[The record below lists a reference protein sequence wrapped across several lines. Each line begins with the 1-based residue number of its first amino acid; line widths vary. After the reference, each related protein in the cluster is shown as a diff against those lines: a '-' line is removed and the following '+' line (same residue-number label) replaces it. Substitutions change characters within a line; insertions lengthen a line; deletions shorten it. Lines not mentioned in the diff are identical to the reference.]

1 MKLLMMNTPRLTK
14 PARIVAIVLSSLVT
28 LCVVTNPLHAGQIT
42 AINWFSGIGSVAG
55 EIIGPLM
62 APNNDDAVGPSPNQL
77 LVTQKNYI
85 GIGPVDLEFTV
96 TPTGG
101 TTEYVINEGV
111 ANNTGIPWTGYR
123 LELGHGVMSSFVI
136 SPSGDNLDFDAPSFN
151 SGTTFATFFPVW
163 IETEDVIQAAG
174 GVFPNG
180 GFSLPLFRF
189 SVDVPDGITSFT
201 IRQIPIAAV
210 PEPSAAIVIAIGALT
225 ARLASRPRR
234 R

>member
-1 MKLLMMNTPRLTK
+1 MIYFHTQTRLS
-14 PARIVAIVLSSLVT
+14 PRIVGTASFLLLFLATVS
-28 LCVVTNPLHAGQIT
+28 LHAGQIT

-55 EIIGPLM
+55 EIIGPLV

-96 TPTGG
+96 VPTGG
-101 TTEYVINEGV
+101 VTEYVMNEGV
-111 ANNTGIPWTGYR
+111 ANNTGLPWTGYR

-151 SGTTFATFFPVW
+151 SGTTFATFFPIW

-174 GVFPNG
+174 GIFPNG

-201 IRQIPIAAV
+201 IRQIPIAAI
-210 PEPSAAIVIAIGALT
+210 PEPSAALLVAIAA
-225 ARLASRPRR
+225 ASACFAKRQNRASRPSP
-234 R
+234 